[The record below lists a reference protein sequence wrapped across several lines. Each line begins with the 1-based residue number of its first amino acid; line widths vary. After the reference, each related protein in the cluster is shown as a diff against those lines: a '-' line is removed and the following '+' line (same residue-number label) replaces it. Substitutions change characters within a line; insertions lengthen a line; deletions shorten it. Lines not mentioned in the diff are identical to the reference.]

1 MLSEKPIIENQQM
14 KGSLK
19 LGILLS
25 LSLAHFLND
34 TFQSIIS
41 AIYPILKS
49 NLMLSFTQIGYITLV
64 YQICAS
70 VFQPVFGVIFDKKP
84 SPWYLIVGSISTF
97 IGLVFVAYANTLLLV
112 TISVVFVGLG
122 SSVLH
127 PEASRLT
134 RMASGTKYG
143 LAQSIFQVGGNFGSS
158 LGPLLAALIISPY
171 GQHYVIYFA
180 FVAFVAIPL
189 KYPIFKWYI
198 KLVKSMRTAAEVKAA
213 VRESVLPRK
222 ILIFSFVILL
232 ILIFSKYVYMA
243 SLINFYT
250 FYIIEKFGVS
260 IQQSQLFLFV
270 FLFAIALGTFI
281 GGPVGDRIGRKTVMW
296 VSILGSAPFALL
308 LPHSDLLWTC
318 VLTFIIGFILSSA
331 FTAIL
336 IYAQELLP
344 GKVGFIS
351 GFFFGFAFGI
361 AGIAAAILG
370 NVADTQGLDYVYNI
384 CAHLPL
390 LGIAAIFL
398 PNDSKHKKGEK
409 A

>member
-1 MLSEKPIIENQQM
+1 MSTGRQLIENKQV
-14 KGSLK
+14 KSSLK
-19 LGILLS
+19 LGVLLS

-34 TFQSIIS
+34 TFQSVIS
-41 AIYPILKS
+41 AIYPILKD
-49 NLMLSFTQIGYITLV
+49 NLLLSFTQIGYITLV

-70 VFQPVFGVIFDKKP
+70 VFQPAFGVIFDKKP
-84 SPWYLIVGSISTF
+84 SPWYLIAGSVSTC
-97 IGLVFVAYANTLLLV
+97 IGLIFIAYADTLFLV
-112 TISVVFVGLG
+112 IISVAFVGLG
-122 SSVLH
+122 SSVIH

-134 RMASGTKYG
+134 RLASGSKHG

-180 FVAFVAIPL
+180 FAAFVAIPL
-189 KYPIFKWYI
+189 KYPIFNWYKKI
-198 KLVKSMRTAAEVKAA
+198 VQLMKETAATKASVK
-213 VRESVLPRK
+213 ESSLPRK
-222 ILIFSFVILL
+222 TLIFTFIILL

-243 SLINFYT
+243 SLTNFYT
-250 FYIIEKFGVS
+250 FYLIEKFDVS
-260 IQQSQLFLFV
+260 IQYSQLFLFV

-281 GGPVGDRIGRKTVMW
+281 GGPVGDRIGRKSVMW

-308 LPHSDLLWTC
+308 LPHANLLWTC
-318 VLTFIIGFILSSA
+318 ILTFFIGFILSSA

-370 NVADTQGLDYVYNI
+370 NVADTSGLDYVYNV
-384 CAHLPL
+384 CAYLPL
-390 LGIAAIFL
+390 LGVAAIFL
-398 PNDSKHKKGEK
+398 PNDRKKK
-409 A
+409 K

>member
-1 MLSEKPIIENQQM
+1 MASGKQLIENQQV
-14 KGSLK
+14 KSSLK
-19 LGILLS
+19 LGVLLS

-34 TFQSIIS
+34 TFQSVIS
-41 AIYPILKS
+41 AIYPILKD
-49 NLMLSFTQIGYITLV
+49 NLLLSFTQIGYITLV

-70 VFQPVFGVIFDKKP
+70 VFQPAFGVIFDKLP
-84 SPWYLIVGSISTF
+84 SPWYLIAGSISTCLGLIF
-97 IGLVFVAYANTLLLV
+97 IAYADTLFLV
-112 TISVVFVGLG
+112 MISVAFVGLG
-122 SSVLH
+122 SSILH

-134 RMASGTKYG
+134 RLASGTKHG

-180 FVAFVAIPL
+180 FAAFVAIPL
-189 KYPIFKWYI
+189 KYPIFNWYKKI
-198 KLVKSMRTAAEVKAA
+198 VKQMKEAAAAKAS
-213 VRESVLPRK
+213 VRESSLPRK
-222 ILIFSFVILL
+222 TLIFTFIILL

-243 SLINFYT
+243 SLTNFYT
-250 FYIIEKFGVS
+250 FYLIEKFDVS
-260 IQQSQLFLFV
+260 IQHSQIFLFV

-281 GGPVGDRIGRKTVMW
+281 GGPVGDRIGRKSVMW
-296 VSILGSAPFALL
+296 VSILGSAPFALF
-308 LPHSDLLWTC
+308 LPHANLLWTC
-318 VLTFIIGFILSSA
+318 VLTFFIGFILSSA

-344 GKVGFIS
+344 EKVGFIS

-370 NVADTQGLDYVYNI
+370 NVADTTGLDYVYNV
-384 CAHLPL
+384 CAYLPL

-398 PNDSKHKKGEK
+398 PNDRKKK
-409 A
+409 K

>member
-1 MLSEKPIIENQQM
+1 MSSGKQFIENPQV
-14 KGSLK
+14 KSSLK
-19 LGILLS
+19 LGVLLS

-34 TFQSIIS
+34 TFQSVIS
-41 AIYPILKS
+41 AIYPILKD
-49 NLMLSFTQIGYITLV
+49 NLFLSFTQIGSITLV

-70 VFQPVFGVIFDKKP
+70 VFQPAFGVIFDKLP
-84 SPWYLIVGSISTF
+84 SPWYLIAGSISTCLGLIF
-97 IGLVFVAYANTLLLV
+97 IAYADTLILV
-112 TISVVFVGLG
+112 MISVAFVGLG
-122 SSVLH
+122 SSILH

-134 RMASGTKYG
+134 RLASGTKHG

-171 GQHYVIYFA
+171 GQHYVLYFA
-180 FVAFVAIPL
+180 FAAFVAIPL
-189 KYPIFKWYI
+189 KYPIFNWYKKI
-198 KLVKSMRTAAEVKAA
+198 VKQMKEAAAA
-213 VRESVLPRK
+213 KTSVRESSLPRK
-222 ILIFSFVILL
+222 TLIFTFIILL

-243 SLINFYT
+243 SLTNFYT
-250 FYIIEKFGVS
+250 FYLIEKFDVS
-260 IQQSQLFLFV
+260 IQYSQLFLFV

-281 GGPVGDRIGRKTVMW
+281 GGPVGDRIGRKSVMW

-308 LPHSDLLWTC
+308 LPHANLLWTC
-318 VLTFIIGFILSSA
+318 VLTFFIGFILSSA

-370 NVADTQGLDYVYNI
+370 NVADTTGLDYVYNV
-384 CAHLPL
+384 CAYLPL
-390 LGIAAIFL
+390 LGVAAIFL
-398 PNDSKHKKGEK
+398 PNDRKKK
-409 A
+409 K